1 MYEQHCEKHSSED
14 IAPNSESHR
23 GYTGVTIRNADGKY
37 FAEISHNGK
46 MISGLSEAVGFRT
59 LKKRVKDWCGI
70 ELPLLRNLAFQTN
83 GCRHYANFNVEETE

>member
-1 MYEQHCEKHSSED
+1 
-14 IAPNSESHR
+14 
-23 GYTGVTIRNADGKY
+23 
-37 FAEISHNGK
+37 
-46 MISGLSEAVGFRT
+46 MISGLSETVGFRT